1 MKPGSTALIAHDR
14 LFSLSTNSTAFM
26 TISSVSENCLP
37 MDDGPIIG
45 AGPQHAAHDR
55 LTPDLAVRSPG
66 YLALLVGQLQRRTD
80 LVALVPVGTVFLA
93 RSLNGGQRYKAAWLV
108 DIERLSSSTLAVHHE
123 VTIPQVVGAAE
134 GIAFGDTSAQ
144 GVVGIARGLGDA
156 MARGVRFDELVVCVP
171 GQVQYFLGA
180 GLLVAPGALC
190 DVAVHVVF
198 KVQVLVEAQAVVA
211 DHAKSGVHGLAVFA
225 GDGVQQVAGGV
236 EGKQFAGQR
245 AALCGQAGE
254 DAAGGVVY
262 TDVLWNF

>member
-1 MKPGSTALIAHDR
+1 M
-14 LFSLSTNSTAFM
+14 F
-26 TISSVSENCLP
+26 
-37 MDDGPIIG
+37 
-45 AGPQHAAHDR
+45 
-55 LTPDLAVRSPG
+55 
-66 YLALLVGQLQRRTD
+66 VGQLQRRTD
-80 LVALVPVGTVFLA
+80 LVALVPVGAVFLA
-93 RSLNGGQRYKAAWLV
+93 RSLDGGQRYKAAWLV

-123 VTIPQVVGAAE
+123 VAIPQVVGAAE

-171 GQVQYFLGA
+171 GQVQHFLGA

-211 DHAKSGVHGLAVFA
+211 HHAKSGVHGLAVFA
-225 GDGVQQVAGGV
+225 GDGVQQVACGV

-245 AALCGQAGE
+245 AALCREAGE
-254 DAAGGVVY
+254 DAARGVVAE
-262 TDVLWNF
+262 VLAAAQGVGSGDELTCGVVGVATPRCRASRSMSAMTWWAAGGWSGPCAAAMLIWCRWPEP